1 NPAATRFV
9 DSPPRGVMSYAVAA
23 ADALGN
29 EASGPQASIELHV
42 GAVSQLLATVDPETG
57 TTLSWM
63 SSDATTVG
71 YNVYRNGTLLTGTPI
86 NVPFFTDTLNAGGQ
100 PVSYLV
106 TAVNAG
112 GQESAA
118 RGVLVQPLTMTLRL
132 NPSGDDDLASVAR
145 YFDRYEIGYTLG
157 AAASQPVA
165 FSEGE
170 IIRTVAAETP
180 VQVLFP
186 VPEISV
192 PGSS

>member
-1 NPAATRFV
+1 
-9 DSPPRGVMSYAVAA
+9 
-23 ADALGN
+23 
-29 EASGPQASIELHV
+29 
-42 GAVSQLLATVDPETG
+42 
-57 TTLSWM
+57 
-63 SSDATTVG
+63 
-71 YNVYRNGTLLTGTPI
+71 
-86 NVPFFTDTLNAGGQ
+86 TLNAGGQ

-106 TAVNAG
+106 TAVNGG

-132 NPSGDDDLASVAR
+132 NPSGEDDLASVAR

-186 VPEISV
+186 VPAISV
-192 PGSS
+192 PGSSETATTVVPAANVVGAVQGVVVTLRTEPDAGGSRVEYQIIDDFVGAEAAGLMMSLSTTAPPLAGGVSDFKARVYNRGY